1 MKYKKIYFF
10 TVFIIF
16 IVSLPM
22 LLFNFN
28 TKAEENYDN
37 EFYRKIIF
45 YENLEQTINLNFET
59 DDDVKYLAFKKTNI
73 PSVISDLNNIPNEE
87 EFYSDQLTQSQYLY
101 RNNEI
106 QYYFK
111 LKNGNFIKYNNIY
124 LLISVEKQFFKE
136 NYIQLEL
143 NTGSNLK
150 EYERLRLK
158 QDYNKI
164 IKDEINKFVNEKLE
178 DLITMINGYYE
189 EPFYNNYLDR
199 SRDIISRIESAK
211 NNYKR
216 INNYLISLFEKFK
229 PIFKNEFGEYNEF
242 INDLKFLNEE
252 RYDSG
257 MNRAHTNIQSLYDKY
272 LNSNV
277 FLENLER
284 KVNKIFENVESEK
297 RQEILNQLSLLYR
310 MFYKELAKYKDYLNI
325 EIKDTFNKEFRIN
338 ESSDADT
345 IDDAISDITEHLE
358 GSILSL
364 KNEDE
369 KTQELT
375 EKNKKISTLEKDVI
389 NKTNDL
395 NLKNARISS
404 LEQEL
409 ANKNLEI
416 HTKNDELSKL
426 THLIFTKDNELN
438 NKSEKI
444 AVLETEII
452 SLKANAA
459 ASAETESTDNI
470 ENTNGE
476 ETTKEENK
484 KKKENEIMFYSAYAL
499 VGVVGVV
506 GITIILKIIFTLLRK
521 PRRYRY

>member
-59 DDDVKYLAFKKTNI
+59 DDDVKYLAFRKTNI
-73 PSVISDLNNIPNEE
+73 PFISDLNNIPNEE
-87 EFYSDQLTQSQYLY
+87 FFGDNLIQSQYLY
-101 RNNEI
+101 SNNEI

-111 LKNGNFIKYNNIY
+111 LQNGNFIKYNDNIY
-124 LLISVEKQFFKE
+124 LLITVEKQFFKE
-136 NYIQLEL
+136 NYIQLQL
-143 NTGSNLK
+143 STGSNLK

-158 QDYNKI
+158 QQYNNI
-164 IKDEINKFVNEKLE
+164 IKNEVNKFVNEKLE
-178 DLITMINGYYE
+178 DLIIMINGYYE
-189 EPFYNNYLDR
+189 EPFYNNYLER
-199 SRDIISRIESAK
+199 SRDIVSRVESAK

-216 INNYLISLFEKFK
+216 INNYLISIFEKLK
-229 PIFKNEFGEYNEF
+229 TIFKNEFSEYNEF

-252 RYDSG
+252 RRDSG
-257 MNRAHTNIQSLYDKY
+257 LNRAHTNIQNLYDKY

-277 FLENLER
+277 FLDNLER
-284 KVNKIFENVESEK
+284 KINKVFENVEIEK
-297 RQEILNQLSLLYR
+297 RKEVIKQLKFFYEIFYNLISNNPNNSDIIIHIDKDFEKEFSVPKKELSKEEYEEILSVIS
-310 MFYKELAKYKDYLNI
+310 ET
-325 EIKDTFNKEFRIN
+325 E
-338 ESSDADT
+338 T
-345 IDDAISDITEHLE
+345 IF
-358 GSILSL
+358 SI

-369 KTQELT
+369 KSQEIT
-375 EKNKKISTLEKDVI
+375 EKNKKISTLEKEI
-389 NKTNDL
+389 KNKTDEL
-395 NLKNARISS
+395 NLKNTRISS
-404 LEQEL
+404 LEQDLET
-409 ANKNLEI
+409 KNLEI
-416 HTKNDELSKL
+416 HSKAGELSRL
-426 THLIFTKDNELN
+426 NNLISTKDNELN

-444 AVLETEII
+444 ALLENEII

-459 ASAETESTDNI
+459 ASVGTESTDNI
-470 ENTNGE
+470 ENTNTE
-476 ETTKEENK
+476 ETTNKENK

>member
-1 MKYKKIYFF
+1 MKYKRIYFF

-45 YENLEQTINLNFET
+45 YENLEQNITLNFESH
-59 DDDVKYLAFKKTNI
+59 DDVKYLAFRKTNI
-73 PSVISDLNNIPNEE
+73 PFISDLNNIPNEE
-87 EFYSDQLTQSQYLY
+87 FFGDNLIQSQYLY
-101 RNNEI
+101 NNNEI

-111 LKNGNFIKYNNIY
+111 LQNGNFIKYNDNIY
-124 LLISVEKQFFKE
+124 LLITVEKQFFKE
-136 NYIQLEL
+136 NYIQLQL
-143 NTGSNLK
+143 STGSNLK

-158 QDYNKI
+158 QQYNDI
-164 IKDEINKFVNEKLE
+164 IKNEVNKFVNEKLE

-189 EPFYNNYLDR
+189 EPFYNNYLER
-199 SRDIISRIESAK
+199 SRDIVSRVESAK

-216 INNYLISLFEKFK
+216 INNYLISLFEKLKTFFK
-229 PIFKNEFGEYNEF
+229 SEFSEYNEF

-252 RYDSG
+252 RRDSG
-257 MNRAHTNIQSLYDKY
+257 LNRAHTNIQSLYDKY

-277 FLENLER
+277 FLDNLER
-284 KVNKIFENVESEK
+284 KINKVFEDVKSEK
-297 RQEILNQLSLLYR
+297 RQEILNQLSLLYH
-310 MFYKELAKYKDYLNI
+310 MFYKELERHKDYLNI

-358 GSILSL
+358 AGLFSL

-369 KTQELT
+369 KSQEIT
-375 EKNKKISTLEKDVI
+375 EKNKKIFTLEKDVI

-416 HTKNDELSKL
+416 HTKNDELSRL